1 MQLGRMTEIV
11 HHPDTCHLQFL
22 KGGAGYISFVT
33 VLCSIRVV
41 QELPPSND
49 RTKLSSRAAVGE
61 TAVRGTGNEA
71 EHAGELKT

>member
-1 MQLGRMTEIV
+1 MTEIV

-49 RTKLSSRAAVGE
+49 RTKLSSRAA
-61 TAVRGTGNEA
+61 AVRGTGNEA